1 MRILALDYGRR
12 RIGVAVTDPSGS
24 VAQPLET
31 LDVRGPRAALPR
43 IAELTRTYEAS
54 RIVVGLPIHMDGRE
68 GPEAEAARAF
78 GASVEAAT
86 NVPVEFLDE
95 RWTTVEADRLL
106 STAGVRERNR
116 RGRRDR
122 IAAAILLQ
130 TWLRR
135 ESH

>member
-1 MRILALDYGRR
+1 M
-12 RIGVAVTDPSGS
+12 TDPSGS

>member
-31 LDVRGPRAALPR
+31 LDVRAPGAALPR
-43 IAELTRTYEAS
+43 IVELARTYEPS
-54 RIVVGLPIHMDGRE
+54 RIVVGLPVHMDGHE
-68 GPEAEAARAF
+68 GPEAEAVRAF
-78 GASVEAAT
+78 GARVEAAT
-86 NVPVEFLDE
+86 HVPVEFLDE
-95 RWTTVEADRLL
+95 RWTSVEADRILRD
-106 STAGVRERNR
+106 AGVQERNR
-116 RGRRDR
+116 RSRKDR

-130 TWLRR
+130 TWLGR